1 MSLIPEQDAF
11 LQDVAKLIQHGKL
24 LGFTLTAG
32 EVWRTPEQ
40 QDIYLKTGRST
51 TAKSQHLSRLAI
63 DLNIF
68 KNGKLCTRDEIEPL
82 GDYWES
88 LHTKNR
94 WGGSWRG
101 QVEAAQEKG
110 VKPFIDAPHFERL
123 V

>member
-1 MSLIPEQDAF
+1 MSLVPEQHAF
-11 LQDVAKLIQHGKL
+11 LQDFAKLVIHANA
-24 LGFTLTAG
+24 LGYVVTGG
-32 EVWRTPEQ
+32 ELWRPLEMQ
-40 QDIYLKTGRST
+40 ELYVKTGRSKT
-51 TAKSQHLSRLAI
+51 LKGQHLVRLAG

-88 LHTKNR
+88 LNTKNR

-101 QVEAAQEKG
+101 QVEAQQQKG
-110 VKPFIDAPHFERL
+110 VQPFIDAPHFERL